1 MVSGDSAIN
10 PKVCQEACVEEN
22 LRQYIRESHV
32 YMIIWKP
39 LVGEFL
45 QYVEK
50 LTNEVEKNTVAVVCT
65 NSHYKRRWLA
75 VCNRLSP

>member
-1 MVSGDSAIN
+1 MVPGDSAID
-10 PKVCQEACVEEN
+10 PKACQETCVGED

-45 QYVEK
+45 QYVK
-50 LTNEVEKNTVAVVCT
+50 KSTNEVEKNTAAVICT
-65 NSHYKRRWLA
+65 NSHYKRRWFA
-75 VCNRLSP
+75 MCNRISP

>member
-1 MVSGDSAIN
+1 MVSGDSAID
-10 PKVCQEACVEEN
+10 PKVCQETRVGEN

-32 YMIIWKP
+32 YTRIWKP

-50 LTNEVEKNTVAVVCT
+50 LTIEVEKNTVAVVCT

-75 VCNRLSP
+75 VCNRISP